1 MVKKGDTLIEVLLA
15 VGIFSM
21 IAISVV
27 AVMSGGTSS
36 AQTALETTLAREE
49 IDAQAEALR
58 YIHDSYINDKNSD
71 KSDLSTVALWRKII
85 NQDNVYVPSGDKDD
99 EELLKYNPTT
109 CPTSASELPANA
121 FILDT
126 RALNLLG
133 AAAYKSVKDDANV
146 FAPATTFP
154 RLIFG
159 AGSENSLIEGDTSTA
174 LSRAEGIYII
184 AVADRDTTTV
194 LDVDGNP
201 VNNQGIEVFRPAFF
215 DFYIRTCWYGTDAE
229 TASTIS
235 TVIRLHNP
243 DVQTDYKYFNYS
255 INGWSSDQTNYLVFK
270 DDFRRSLY
278 EQDNIEK
285 YWPWKHT
292 KGWSF
297 DGWCL
302 KENVIAIEDGGT
314 ACKGGAYQV
323 GDSFSSEQGGN
334 YEFVPVFSHIKYTIE
349 FNTNGG
355 SWLQGVS
362 HKGKPRVCYEDVN
375 NGECAVEYG
384 DYNKC
389 IANRNKN
396 GDCDITRS
404 GYAFKGW
411 CDGSVS
417 ESTCNGKI
425 YQSTSVLSMP
435 NGFPTNRIVRL
446 TAIWGEQ
453 NEKITIKLTWN
464 SAVDYD
470 SYISGTKDNGE
481 SFTAYYSNKK
491 PTETVSGVTRVLA
504 ELDHDCT
511 SYQSDVCKPS
521 WNETFTVNTLGGK
534 NYYYSV
540 RNYSSD
546 SAVSN
551 ATVTVSGDGW
561 SRTFMSNNATGS
573 GRVWNVF
580 AYKNGQIVTPG
591 PNGGTTRSATAKNN
605 Y

>member
-1 MVKKGDTLIEVLLA
+1 MVKKGDTLVEVLLA

-58 YIHDSYINDKNSD
+58 YIHDSYINDKNSNN
-71 KSDLSTVALWRKII
+71 SELSTVALWRRII
-85 NQDNVYVPSGDKDD
+85 NQDNVYVPSGDKKD
-99 EELLKYNPTT
+99 EDLLQYSPTT

-159 AGSENSLIEGDTSTA
+159 TGSENSLIESDTSTA
-174 LSRAEGIYII
+174 LSRAEGIYVI

-270 DDFRRSLY
+270 DDFKRSLY

-302 KENVIAIEDGGT
+302 KENVIMIEDGGT

-323 GDSFSSEQGGN
+323 GDNFSSEQGGN
-334 YEFVPVFSHIKYTIE
+334 YVFVPVFSHIKYTIE
-349 FNTNGG
+349 YDSNGSQWQYNNG
-355 SWLQGVS
+355 QPQICW
-362 HKGKPRVCYEDVN
+362 EDVSE
-375 NGECAVEYG
+375 GRCVVQG
-384 DYNKC
+384 DT
-389 IANRNKN
+389 I
-396 GDCDITRS
+396 DRS
-404 GYAFKGW
+404 GYAFAGW
-411 CDGSVS
+411 CDGKV
-417 ESTCNGKI
+417 TNGSCSGKT
-425 YQSTSVLSMP
+425 YQKGDIIPAPS
-435 NGFPTNRIVRL
+435 GFPANRIIRL
-446 TAIWGEQ
+446 TAIWRER
-453 NEKITIKLTWN
+453 NETITIKLTWN
-464 SAVDYD
+464 AQTDYD
-470 SYISGTKDNGE
+470 SYIVGVKSSNE
-481 SFTAYYSNKK
+481 PFTAYYGNKK
-491 PTETVSGVTRVLA
+491 PTETVSGVTRILA

-511 SYQSDVCKPS
+511 GWCSPNQ
-521 WNETFTVNTLGGK
+521 NETFTINTLGGK
-534 NYYYSV
+534 NYYYYV
-540 RNYSSD
+540 RNYSNNNNIT
-546 SAVSN
+546 N
-551 ATVTVSGDGW
+551 ATVVVSGPYLG
-561 SRTFMSNNATGS
+561 TYTYYANNATGN
-573 GRVWNVF
+573 GRIWNVF
-580 AYKNGQIVTPG
+580 AYKDGKIINPG
-591 PNGGTTRSATAKNN
+591 GSGRTTRSDTANTS